1 MDFAEVTSLMSKL
14 ATRKGI
20 AVRALEF
27 TILTAAR
34 TGAVIGATW
43 D

>member
-20 AVRALEF
+20 AVRSSPPRGLAQ
-27 TILTAAR
+27 
-34 TGAVIGATW
+34 
-43 D
+43 